1 MRRRWFIVEPI
12 FWTLWLYLFLATPH
26 NFANGSH
33 LVALNRLRATGTS
46 GLKCWSFS
54 VAQNCDLDL
63 IPDTVSH
70 IFYQVWKLSLV
81 IQVGGSMGLWLGL
94 SVIHGLQLLTRVLP
108 PCCQTALQSLRSLIK
123 WWMSSWRIIIRS
135 NWKILLCCFC
145 HVHFDEDIYIHCIG
159 NILITRRCWQL
170 MFFFRKELLR
180 SQCPTSSCQCR
191 MAMLVYT
198 FNWLPIILTFR
209 YQNLQHKHWFPS
221 RSQFPI
227 QTFVQ

>member
-1 MRRRWFIVEPI
+1 MLI
-12 FWTLWLYLFLATPH
+12 FFGSSKLWPWINSRHCFSHFLPSLKIESGYSGWWLYGTLAWAECYTRAAASNQGP
-26 NFANGSH
+26 ATLLSNG
-33 LVALNRLRATGTS
+33 VAKS
-46 GLKCWSFS
+46 SF
-54 VAQNCDLDL
+54 VDQ
-63 IPDTVSH
+63 
-70 IFYQVWKLSLV
+70 
-81 IQVGGSMGLWLGL
+81 
-94 SVIHGLQLLTRVLP
+94 
-108 PCCQTALQSLRSLIK
+108 
-123 WWMSSWRIIIRS
+123 MSSWRIIIRS

-159 NILITRRCWQL
+159 NIPITKRCWQL
-170 MFFFRKELLR
+170 IFFLRKELLR